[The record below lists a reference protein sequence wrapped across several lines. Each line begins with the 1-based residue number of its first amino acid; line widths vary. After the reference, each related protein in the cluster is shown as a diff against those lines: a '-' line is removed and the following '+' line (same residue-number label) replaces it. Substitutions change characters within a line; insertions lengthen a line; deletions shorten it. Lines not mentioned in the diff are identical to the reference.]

1 MMHRHSSRSRSRA
14 RELESRQPQEDG
26 RQQWPPAATTN
37 INNSN
42 VPRSP
47 QPVHH
52 QHHHQHQSQQQ
63 LQQAPT
69 TPRNNPFTKTRCYRL
84 NLENP
89 FDIRQ
94 SKSPLGRDYTGPPV
108 SESDLPPAQGP
119 MEYIPPLHLCSRE
132 EIAHHR
138 HSWGGSGVTS
148 NTASSAMF
156 AAPPSELLD
165 SLQVSISEESDR
177 NVDPT
182 TIAISTANIFRG
194 IVVDRNG
201 VITSMNSRAMRSMK
215 GKNGSAAGGENTK
228 MKIGEKSRQAA
239 KIDKAK
245 DLIDVV
251 VENGGVGGGSDAM
264 SDVSFGFWKQPCRLN
279 LTNQCLSH
287 YFSPHTFYYPSAF
300 YCLLGGKRS
309 HQNRQPHCHGRIRRS
324 Q

>member
-1 MMHRHSSRSRSRA
+1 MHRHSSRSRSRA

-26 RQQWPPAATTN
+26 RQQPWPAAPPPPNSSTN
-37 INNSN
+37 NNN
-42 VPRSP
+42 VLRSP
-47 QPVHH
+47 QQP
-52 QHHHQHQSQQQ
+52 
-63 LQQAPT
+63 LPT
-69 TPRNNPFTKTRCYRL
+69 TPHSAPPVSNNNNNNPFTKTRCYRL
-84 NLENP
+84 NLEKP

-108 SESDLPPAQGP
+108 HESDLPPAQGP
-119 MEYIPPLHLCSRE
+119 VEYIPPLHLCSRE

-138 HSWGGSGVTS
+138 HSWGGTIGGLGYNTATSTLTTS
-148 NTASSAMF
+148 NSSAMIHNNHHH
-156 AAPPSELLD
+156 PPSSSDLLQLD
-165 SLQVSISEESDR
+165 NLHVSISEESDR

-215 GKNGSAAGGENTK
+215 GKNGAGAGGENK

-251 VENGGVGGGSDAM
+251 VENGGVGGGGDAM
-264 SDVSFGFWKQPCRLN
+264 SDVSILC
-279 LTNQCLSH
+279 C
-287 YFSPHTFYYPSAF
+287 
-300 YCLLGGKRS
+300 
-309 HQNRQPHCHGRIRRS
+309 
-324 Q
+324 